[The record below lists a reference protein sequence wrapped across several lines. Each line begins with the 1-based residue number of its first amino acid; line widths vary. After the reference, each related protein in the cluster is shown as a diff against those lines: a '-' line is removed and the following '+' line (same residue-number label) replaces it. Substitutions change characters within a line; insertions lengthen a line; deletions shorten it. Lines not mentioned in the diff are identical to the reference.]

1 MPEIRI
7 CGIKREMSDYFIVSC
22 MENNRSAVLALGA
35 AELTLRNV
43 SVALE
48 VAMQSWCR

>member
-1 MPEIRI
+1 
-7 CGIKREMSDYFIVSC
+7 MSDYFIVSC
-22 MENNRSAVLALGA
+22 MENNRSVVLALGAA